1 MTFVHL
7 LWHVRED
14 DEYKEDAKL
23 IGVYSSDEKATSAI
37 ERLTSQPGF
46 RDYPAGFEISKY
58 LLDQDHWE
66 EGFISWDEANE
77 PAQNESTNAPN

>member
-23 IGVYSSDEKATSAI
+23 IGVYSSDEKARSAI
-37 ERLTSQPGF
+37 ERLTPQPGF
-46 RDYPAGFEISKY
+46 RDYPAGFEISNY
-58 LLDQDHWE
+58 LLDQDNWE

-77 PAQNESTNAPN
+77 TAQNESTDA